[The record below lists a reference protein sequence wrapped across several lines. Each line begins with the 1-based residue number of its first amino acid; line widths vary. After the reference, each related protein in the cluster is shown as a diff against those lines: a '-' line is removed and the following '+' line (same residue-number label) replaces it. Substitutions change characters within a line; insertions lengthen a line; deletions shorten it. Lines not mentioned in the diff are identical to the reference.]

1 MARRCNIEHLSRI
14 VDSTEGNENRRVF
27 QLIGFP
33 DEDGDYSSN
42 VVRCVPKEIAKAMR
56 YYGRFT
62 DDDIRV
68 VSALSVG
75 AYKNWGAEKCMV
87 VRIA

>member
-1 MARRCNIEHLSRI
+1 MARRNIEHLSRS
-14 VDSTEGNENRRVF
+14 VSSTEGNEGRKVF

-33 DEDGDYSSN
+33 NEKGDYTSN
-42 VVRCVPKEIAKAMR
+42 VVRCVPKSIAKAMR
-56 YYGRFT
+56 HYGTFT
-62 DDDIRV
+62 DDEIRV
-68 VSALSVG
+68 INALSVG